1 MEFIYLSP
9 GEPKLSVPSLCD
21 FPLILIA
28 ILINACGQSV
38 SSLYFVPQSAFYHWP
53 VTAVC
58 SLHLN
63 GEQFSIPAG

>member
-9 GEPKLSVPSLCD
+9 GEPKPSVTSLCD

-63 GEQFSIPAG
+63 GEQFSIPVG